1 MGESKNLFE
10 FQLRMYANLYFIIGV
25 LETRLRTRIVI
36 TLSEFAQLRY
46 YSQWIDVV
54 PNTFG
59 NMRSIRKAL
68 KKNRNQLSGLE
79 DHLTF
84 SFWRHLF
91 DGANYTALWIPC
103 LHKVFPNLDDPLS
116 FKSYAQVGN
125 YLARAN
131 HIRNRVAHFNFREAG
146 EYEREKEVLFWLI
159 GRLGIDRAS

>member
-25 LETRLRTRIVI
+25 LETCLRTRIVI
-36 TLSEFAQLRY
+36 TLSEFSHLRY

-59 NMRSIRKAL
+59 NMRSIRQAL

-79 DHLTF
+79 IHLTF

-91 DGANYTALWIPC
+91 DGGNYTVLWIPC
-103 LHKVFPNLDDPLS
+103 LHKVFPNLDNPLS

-131 HIRNRVAHFNFREAG
+131 HIRNRVAHFNFRQAG
-146 EYEREKEVLFWLI
+146 EYEGEKEVLFWLI
-159 GRLGIDRAS
+159 RRLGIESVN

>member
-1 MGESKNLFE
+1 MCESKNLFE

-25 LETRLRTRIVI
+25 LETRFRTRIVI

-103 LHKVFPNLDDPLS
+103 LHKVFPNLDHPLS

-131 HIRNRVAHFNFREAG
+131 HIRNRVAHFNFRQAG

-159 GRLGIDRAS
+159 RRLGIDRAS